1 MSLRRLSGRLTQTTI
16 LYLPLIGAI
25 SCFRIRYKQSS
36 SQSMYWG
43 DLNILPRP
51 IRQSLLVLGGRGI
64 TISTITF
71 SVNRQ
76 IRAKID
82 YNGWLVSAMRRA

>member
-1 MSLRRLSGRLTQTTI
+1 
-16 LYLPLIGAI
+16 
-25 SCFRIRYKQSS
+25 
-36 SQSMYWG
+36 MYWG

-51 IRQSLLVLGGRGI
+51 IRQSLLVLGGREI

-76 IRAKID
+76 IRAEIE
-82 YNGWLVSAMRRA
+82 YNGFLVSAMRRA